1 MDQICMTLGGR
12 AAEQI
17 FFGKIST
24 GAAND
29 LQQITRISYSMV
41 TAYGMNSKVGNV
53 SFYDPSQENTFTK
66 PFSEETG
73 KIIDEEVRGIIDE
86 AYQRTIQLLTEKKE
100 QVEKLAKELL
110 DKEVLHKSDV
120 EELIGKRPFEE
131 KKLLEVEETTT
142 EVIADETATTDVNT
156 TTDSNETV

>member
-1 MDQICMTLGGR
+1 MLFR
-12 AAEQI
+12 
-17 FFGKIST
+17 ST

-29 LQQITRISYSMV
+29 LQQITRIAYSMV